1 MSTMNIYMISLKRD
15 TKRRE
20 QMQQRFPRYYPMFH
34 IIDAI
39 DAKDEASAKIVKRYD
54 NPDPHDKRRP
64 LTTGEKCCSIS
75 HLLALQHFLNSGS
88 ERCIIIEDDII
99 GSDSDFDKVTSF
111 LKLENPA
118 GLTILGGQEGLIN
131 SRYLIGIQKRDYLWK
146 LSKMARRFLLRTCC
160 YSVDI
165 KTAKLILS
173 SQLNYL
179 SRADNWIRILPIN
192 TNFFYI
198 GKFKHPLESNESN
211 LEPERKEGN
220 LFKRAYRDGPTKIA
234 TNSSL
239 KIIIFIITRLGIRK
253 KLIEE

>member
-1 MSTMNIYMISLKRD
+1 MVFLRRLVLFISLIFLLVLVGEVFSGPSVRHGLRQYRQHDMHHGMGHMGKGSCP
-15 TKRRE
+15 
-20 QMQQRFPRYYPMFH
+20 QVRFTVSAP
-34 IIDAI
+34 
-39 DAKDEASAKIVKRYD
+39 DE
-54 NPDPHDKRRP
+54 
-64 LTTGEKCCSIS
+64 
-75 HLLALQHFLNSGS
+75 
-88 ERCIIIEDDII
+88 
-99 GSDSDFDKVTSF
+99 F

-118 GLTILGGQEGLIN
+118 GLTILGGQEGIIN
-131 SRYLIGIQKRDYLWK
+131 SRYLIGIQKSDYLWK